1 MKLFIIF
8 LIPQSTCVINHA
20 VGKESREECMRIR
33 NLRSYKKVFW
43 KYAANPI
50 SDFNI
55 CDMRTTPMPICDF
68 NKVAKQLYWN
78 HTSDISLENLW
89 RATSAYS
96 NLLWRTMAMLLN
108 YIVLFHK
115 GKKGPSALEILFS
128 FSLSLIDIFFSLAW
142 GIVFKF
148 RF

>member
-8 LIPQSTCVINHA
+8 LIPQSTCVTNHA

-96 NLLWRTMAMLLN
+96 NLLWRTMAMLLK
-108 YIVLFHK
+108 YIVCFVSQREEGSQCTWNSLF
-115 GKKGPSALEILFS
+115 F
-128 FSLSLIDIFFSLAW
+128 
-142 GIVFKF
+142 
-148 RF
+148 